1 MKQKIKLLF
10 FILFSTSLLSS
21 CITYSFTGAS
31 IPPSAKT
38 ISISYFENNADFIN
52 PTLSETLTSAL
63 KDRFTSQSSLTLI
76 PSGGDLQFEGQ
87 ITNYK
92 TSPQAIQGD
101 DFAALTRLTVTVK
114 IKFTNL
120 IEPEN
125 NFETSFTAYE
135 DYNSELDLVTV
146 QDGLIETIKE
156 MLIDDIFNKAVVNW

>member
-31 IPPSAKT
+31 IPPNAKT

-76 PSGGDLQFEGQ
+76 PNGGDLQFEGQ